1 MNEQTTLHSIL
12 SGRAGLWATPIRA
25 GLRGLEAA
33 YALGL
38 RARNARY
45 DSGRGVRRVDAP
57 VISVGNITVGGTG
70 KTPVVIRIAQLL
82 DELGASPAV
91 IARGYG
97 APSGEP
103 NDEER
108 LIRSSVPS
116 VVYRADPD
124 RVAAA
129 RSATEGGGADIL
141 ILDDGFQH
149 RRLHRDLDI
158 VLLDATCPFGFD
170 HVLPRGLLREPVEGL
185 RRAGLILL
193 TRSDQV
199 PAAARDAIER
209 RVRLIAPNVDLLS
222 CRHRVTGVRH
232 ITTGEP
238 LDPEGKRVVLF
249 AAIGRPES
257 FRHTAQS
264 LGSQVVGARWFADHH
279 NYAKRDLSALLSA
292 GAFPPHDLILTT
304 AKDAAKIDSLGD
316 FSHAALGIV
325 DVEIDF
331 SAGEGK
337 LFDERIAQVA
347 GKRPNV
353 SVHAKRGEV
362 ESPSASTAAKGEPQ
376 GTAGTSNT

>member
-1 MNEQTTLHSIL
+1 MNEQGTLHSIL

-25 GLRGLEAA
+25 GLRGLEAV
-33 YALGL
+33 YSLGL

-45 DSGRGVRRVDAP
+45 DGGSGVTKIDVP
-57 VISVGNITVGGTG
+57 IISVGNITVGGTG

-129 RSATEGGGADIL
+129 RSATENGGADVL

-170 HVLPRGLLREPVEGL
+170 HVLPRGLLRESLGGL
-185 RRAGLILL
+185 RRADLILV
-193 TRSDQV
+193 TRSDQA

-209 RVRLIAPNVDLLS
+209 RVRSIAPNTAMLS

-249 AAIGRPES
+249 AAIGRPET

-264 LGSQVVGARWFADHH
+264 LGCEVVGSRWFADHH
-279 NYAKRDLSALLSA
+279 NYSMREISALLSA
-292 GAFPPHDLILTT
+292 NAFPPHDLVLTT
-304 AKDAAKIDSLGD
+304 AKDAAKIESLGD
-316 FSHAALGIV
+316 FSHAVLGVV

-331 SAGEGK
+331 SASEGK

-347 GKRPNV
+347 GKRTDA
-353 SVHAKRGEV
+353 SAQAKSGET
-362 ESPSASTAAKGEPQ
+362 ESPSASTATEGEPQ
-376 GTAGTSNT
+376 GTAGTSKT